1 MISKSS
7 FAIPGYLGNIHTVK
21 CVSRNSAKAKLKHA
35 AKLRN
40 QYYPGVLFKKK
51 IKKLTLDYFALLRLM
66 FAHVERPARNNTEDT
81 SEVPT
86 GVSMA
91 TTGPGTTTVKKEKTD
106 SPPSSPPPQTEVTS
120 TPRPCPFSFPSMA
133 RLGYLSQN
141 QAYVTAGT
149 SRRRLTARPQ
159 CSICS
164 KTFSRSGTLKVII
177 GFFNKHF

>member
-21 CVSRNSAKAKLKHA
+21 CVSRNSAKANQT
-35 AKLRN
+35 RN
-40 QYYPGVLFKKK
+40 QYYPGVLFKK
-51 IKKLTLDYFALLRLM
+51 IKKLTLDYFTLLRLM

-81 SEVPT
+81 SD
-86 GVSMA
+86 
-91 TTGPGTTTVKKEKTD
+91 TTGPDITTVKKEKPD

-120 TPRPCPFSFPSMA
+120 APRPCPFSFPSMA

-141 QAYVTAGT
+141 QAYVPAGT
-149 SRRRLTARPQ
+149 SRRKLTARPQ

-164 KTFSRSGTLKVII
+164 KTFSRSGTLKVS
-177 GFFNKHF
+177 NHWLL